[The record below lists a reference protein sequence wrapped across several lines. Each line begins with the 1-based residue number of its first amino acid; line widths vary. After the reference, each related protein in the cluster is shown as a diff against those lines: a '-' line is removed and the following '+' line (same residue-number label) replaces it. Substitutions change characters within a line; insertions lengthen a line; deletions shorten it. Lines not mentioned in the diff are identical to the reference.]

1 MSVAAVVLAAGRST
15 RMGAPNKLLAD
26 LAGRPVLG
34 RTLEAVLAVTDA
46 PPLVVLGH
54 DADAVA
60 ACLRGLPVEIARNPD
75 AAAGQQGSVAL
86 GLRRAPAAE
95 LTLVVP
101 GDMPFLTG
109 PALAGLIAAAREGGA
124 GRVTVPM
131 RGQERG
137 NPVVVPAAARAEIL
151 ARGHRLGCGGFTRR
165 HPERVHRLA
174 TGEAAFFADIDTP
187 DDLRRARVALTAG
200 AAG

>member
-26 LAGRPVLG
+26 LGGRPVLR
-34 RTLEAVLAVTDA
+34 RTLEAVLAATDA

-60 ACLRGLPVEIARNPD
+60 ACLRDLPVAIARNPD

-86 GLRRAPAAE
+86 GLRRVAAAE

-109 PALAGLIAAAREGGA
+109 PALAGLVAAAREDGA
-124 GRVTVPM
+124 GRVSVPM
-131 RGQERG
+131 RGTERG

-165 HPERVHRLA
+165 HPGRVHRVA
-174 TGEAAFFADIDTP
+174 TDEAAFFADIDTP
-187 DDLRRARVALTAG
+187 DDLRRARAALTAG